1 MHSQAP
7 STPPEKGATKVKQ
20 VPPECQLK
28 SWRYCHADRWEF
40 PTFVWTFNCDH
51 QLRQGRMQWQ
61 SMTLWHKHSGQMFFF
76 TLRHTLLNTH
86 TISYYH
92 NYQNTADR
100 LNIWSHQIDIL
111 SHHVLSWRVDPETST
126 DKSPKAVQGC
136 NTAQEFQTHCSS
148 FTAIR
153 ILSWNRVDSNCTR
166 FHSFSPSRN
175 YMNSGHPGRS
185 AGPGKSMQTTHINQI
200 QPI

>member
-1 MHSQAP
+1 MLIAGSFQP
-7 STPPEKGATKVKQ
+7 LFGLSTVTINYDKG
-20 VPPECQLK
+20 ECN
-28 SWRYCHADRWEF
+28 D
-40 PTFVWTFNCDH
+40 N
-51 QLRQGRMQWQ
+51 
-61 SMTLWHKHSGQMFFF
+61 LWLYDTNIVVRCIFF

-185 AGPGKSMQTTHINQI
+185 AGPGK
-200 QPI
+200 